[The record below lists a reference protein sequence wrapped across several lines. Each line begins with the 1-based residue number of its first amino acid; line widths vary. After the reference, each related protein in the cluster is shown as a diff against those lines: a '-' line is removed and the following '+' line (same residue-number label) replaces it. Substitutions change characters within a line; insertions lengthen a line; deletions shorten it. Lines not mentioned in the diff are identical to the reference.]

1 MSMRILIVEDDS
13 DTREF
18 VVRGLEQAGHSVVAS
33 IDGRDGLFQATGEAF
48 DVIIVDR
55 MLPGLDGL
63 ALVKAL
69 RASGNTTPA
78 LMLTAVGG
86 IADRVE
92 GLDAG
97 ADDYLIKPFAFSEL
111 LARLHALG
119 RRPTA
124 RLEPHR
130 LEVGDIVID
139 LHRRTVRRAG
149 VRITLQPREFA
160 LLAELM
166 RNPHRV
172 MTKTMLLERVW
183 DFDFDPKTNIVETH
197 ISRLRSKLNAGFD
210 EDAIETVRGAGYMI
224 RGDE

>member
-149 VRITLQPREFA
+149 SASPC
-160 LLAELM
+160 
-166 RNPHRV
+166 
-172 MTKTMLLERVW
+172 
-183 DFDFDPKTNIVETH
+183 
-197 ISRLRSKLNAGFD
+197 SRANSPCSPS
-210 EDAIETVRGAGYMI
+210 
-224 RGDE
+224 